1 MLAIFLLFVQT
12 RNKKIEKNGKDTKKI
27 IKGES
32 PVIEYDLHRC
42 DKDGDGNDE
51 DDGDANV

>member
-1 MLAIFLLFVQT
+1 MLAIFLLSVQK
-12 RNKKIEKNGKDTKKI
+12 RNKKIKENGKDTKKI